1 MTSPPEQAVLT
12 TGPAPDRSAIEVI
25 GFDADDTLWHSE
37 VYFERTERRFT
48 ELVSR
53 YVAPEVD
60 VDAALVAVEHRN
72 LRRYGYGIKGFTLS
86 MVEAAIEVTGGA
98 IGTDEIAQILAA
110 GRAMLDHPVDLL
122 DGVDEVTTTLAELD
136 YRLLLVT
143 KGDLHH
149 QELKIAA
156 SGLADR
162 FEQLEIVSEK
172 DPATYRR
179 VVESMGITPE
189 AFCMVGNSVR
199 SDVLPVLEIG
209 AHAVHIP
216 YAVTWAHEDVDH
228 DGEVTA
234 LSSVAELPAWLADGT

>member
-1 MTSPPEQAVLT
+1 MTSLPERPVLT
-12 TGPAPDRSAIEVI
+12 AEPTPDRDAIEVV

-53 YVAPEVD
+53 YVSPEVD
-60 VDAALVAVEHRN
+60 VEAALAAVEHRN
-72 LRRYGYGIKGFTLS
+72 LDRYGYGIKGFTLS

-98 IGTDEIAQILAA
+98 IGTEEVDQLLAA
-110 GRAMLDHPVDLL
+110 GRAMLDHPVDLI
-122 DGVDEVTTTLAELD
+122 DGVEEVTARLVDLD

-172 DPATYRR
+172 DPGTYRR
-179 VVESMGITPE
+179 VVASMGVPPGS
-189 AFCMVGNSVR
+189 FCMVGNSVR

-209 AHAVHIP
+209 GHAVHVP
-216 YAVTWAHEDVDH
+216 YQVTWAHEDVEV
-228 DGEVTA
+228 DGAVDT
-234 LSSVAELPAWLADGT
+234 LGSVADLPAWLAGEA